1 MGRPRRPSVA
11 WPLVAAAALVVLAA
25 CGGSSSKSSKDTTAG
40 PVSTIKATKGG
51 DFCKQV
57 AATYNEAVS
66 LSKNLSGTADNLR
79 QNLEKSLKD
88 GQDAI
93 DNAPAEVKPDLQ
105 VIQNAVKTFTDALAK
120 VGYDTNRL
128 GSDALGAVSG
138 FSTPEFQQAAA
149 HSQTYVSDHCGID
162 LGPTSTTTP

>member
-1 MGRPRRPSVA
+1 M
-11 WPLVAAAALVVLAA
+11 AAAVTGLAA
-25 CGGSSSKSSKDTTAG
+25 CGGGSSSSASKDTKPG
-40 PVSTIKATKGG
+40 PGSTVKATKGG

-57 AATYNEAVS
+57 AATYNEAVGF
-66 LSKNLSGTADNLR
+66 SKNLSASADDLH
-79 QNLEKSLKD
+79 QELDKSLKD

-128 GSDALGAVSG
+128 GSDGLGAVSG

-162 LGPTSTTTP
+162 LGPTSTATP